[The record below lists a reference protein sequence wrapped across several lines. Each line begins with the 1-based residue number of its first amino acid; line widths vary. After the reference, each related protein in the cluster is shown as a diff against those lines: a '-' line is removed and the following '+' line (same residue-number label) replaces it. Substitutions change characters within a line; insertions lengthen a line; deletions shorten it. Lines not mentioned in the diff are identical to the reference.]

1 VAHAYPIL
9 LDLAGKLIVIVGGGK
24 VAVRKA
30 RGLLEAGAT
39 KLRCIA
45 PQIDPDMPASAEKI
59 VRKFEIADVQGASL
73 LFAATDSPEINTA
86 IVRLARER
94 GILVCRADADE
105 DDGGDFSVPAV
116 WRNGPVIVS
125 VAAGSPALSAALRD
139 DLRMGFVGIGEYK
152 DMAELMRKLRPWI
165 RHCPKLSPGDRRAAL
180 INLASRPALDALAGG
195 GEDALWQWL
204 LAHYPQLD
212 GEKRP

>member
-9 LDLAGKLIVIVGGGK
+9 LDLAGKLIVIAGGGK

-30 RGLLEAGAT
+30 RGVLEAGAT
-39 KLRCIA
+39 KVKCIA
-45 PQIDPDMPASAEKI
+45 PQIDPEMPASVEKI
-59 VRKFEIADVQGASL
+59 TRKFAEADVQEAAL
-73 LFAATDSPEINTA
+73 IFAATDSPEVNTA

-94 GILVCRADADE
+94 GILVCRADADDE
-105 DDGGDFSVPAV
+105 DCGDFSVPAV
-116 WRNGPVIVS
+116 WRNGPIVVS

-139 DLRMGFVGIGEYK
+139 DLRMSFVGVGEYK
-152 DMAELMRKLRPWI
+152 EMAELMRKLRPWL
-165 RHCPKLSPGDRRAAL
+165 RNCTKLSPGDRRAAL
-180 INLASRPALDALAGG
+180 VNLASRSALDALASG

-204 LAHYPQLD
+204 LAHYPQLE